1 MRLLPFSP
9 RGRSSGGPVAAG
21 AAVVEPEA
29 AVLPGPA
36 VAPAELPLR
45 PLESVAP
52 GPTRLIERPAVM
64 AAALAVTVLA
74 GLTIVVIAAAHPS
87 GLVPPSKGSF
97 PGWMVGPFKGLASG
111 LTRDHSTLNI
121 FFSVLVLVMG
131 AGYCLVVAGARAAP
145 LRWVIAAIV
154 ALHVIFVLSPPMPLT
169 DVFNYFDY
177 ARLGALHGFN
187 PYTAVPADVG
197 SDPTYHYATWHH
209 LSSPYGPLFTLF
221 TYALIPLDVHAGYWV
236 LKVLTMAASLGG
248 LALVWRLA
256 QRRGRAPLGAL
267 AFVGLNPLLLVYGL
281 GGVHTDF
288 FIMLLVVAGI
298 LLLLDRR
305 AAWGGGMMVVA
316 AGLKVTAGVMLP
328 FALIASHDRRRAL
341 IGMVGAGVVLA
352 GASVLA
358 FGATIPSLGPQT
370 SLVSPL
376 GTLNLLGLA
385 LGQGGATRVLQ
396 VLSPVVLVGV
406 IAYLIRRTWRGDDW
420 LDMSGWAVV
429 ALILSLSWVVP
440 WYVMWLLPLAAVSA
454 SRRLRKAAAWI
465 TVLLLLTALPGTGE
479 LLINGIHAYPADTKL
494 GHKHEQE
501 ITRYLR

>member
-1 MRLLPFSP
+1 VRLLPFLP
-9 RGRSSGGPVAAG
+9 RSRSSGGPVAAG
-21 AAVVEPEA
+21 ATVVDPEP
-29 AVLPGPA
+29 AVLPGPVTA
-36 VAPAELPLR
+36 APAP
-45 PLESVAP
+45 PSVEPKAP
-52 GPTRLIERPAVM
+52 APARLVERPAVL
-64 AAALAVTVLA
+64 ATALVVTVLA
-74 GLTIVVIAAAHPS
+74 GLTVVIIAAAHPS

-97 PGWMVGPFKGLASG
+97 PGWMVGPFKGVASG
-111 LTRDHSTLNI
+111 LTREHATLNI
-121 FFSVLVLVMG
+121 LFSVLVLVMG
-131 AGYCLVVAGARAAP
+131 AGYWLVVAGARAAP

-154 ALHVIFVLSPPMPLT
+154 AVHVIFVLSPPMPLT

-177 ARLGALHGFN
+177 ARLGVLHGFN

-221 TYALIPLDVHAGYWV
+221 TYTLIPLDVHAGYWV
-236 LKVLTMAASLGG
+236 LKALTMVASLTG
-248 LALVWRLA
+248 LKLVWRLA
-256 QRRGRAPLGAL
+256 ERRGRAPLPAL

-298 LLLLDRR
+298 LLVLDRR
-305 AAWGGGMMVVA
+305 SARGGAMMVVA
-316 AGLKVTAGVMLP
+316 AGLKITAVVMLP

-341 IGMVGAGVVLA
+341 IGMVGAGVAVA

-376 GTLNLLGLA
+376 GTLNLLGIA
-385 LGQGGATRVLQ
+385 LGQGGATRGLQ
-396 VLSPVVLVGV
+396 VLSPLVLLGV
-406 IAYLIRRTWRGDDW
+406 LAYLIRRTWRGDDW

-454 SRRLRKAAAWI
+454 SRRLRKTAAWI
-465 TVLLLLTALPGTGE
+465 TVLLLITALPGTYE
-479 LLINGIHAYPADTKL
+479 LLIKGVHAYPGDTKL
-494 GHKHEQE
+494 GHKHERE
-501 ITRYLR
+501 ITRYLK